1 MLFSN
6 FDSCA
11 SFKTH
16 NYFTM
21 KNYLFAAAVAL
32 STTMIS
38 CGSNDKVDAIDESLG
53 KPSTETTA
61 PANAADVDPLAN
73 TPDLIIPDSMI
84 TNPKFLEK
92 MEPATPPVAKQQQ
105 TVASGLNPEH
115 GQPGHRCDIAVGAPL
130 NSAPAAKTTTPAPA
144 PTITPTLTPTVTPAA
159 TPASTTPAP
168 AGAKLNPAHGQP
180 GHDCTIP
187 VGAPLKG

>member
-1 MLFSN
+1 
-6 FDSCA
+6 
-11 SFKTH
+11 
-16 NYFTM
+16 M

-32 STTMIS
+32 STTIIS
-38 CGSNDKVDAIDESLG
+38 CGNNDKVDAIDESLG
-53 KPSTETTA
+53 KPSTEITPESA
-61 PANAADVDPLAN
+61 PAADIDPLAN
-73 TPDLIIPDSMI
+73 TPEVLLPDSSI

-92 MEPATPPVAKQQQ
+92 SQPATVPSAATPKP

-130 NSAPAAKTTTPAPA
+130 NSAPAAKTNTTAPA
-144 PTITPTLTPTVTPAA
+144 LAPVTPAA
-159 TPASTTPAP
+159 TPVATPSIPTSVP

-180 GHDCTIP
+180 GHDCAIP